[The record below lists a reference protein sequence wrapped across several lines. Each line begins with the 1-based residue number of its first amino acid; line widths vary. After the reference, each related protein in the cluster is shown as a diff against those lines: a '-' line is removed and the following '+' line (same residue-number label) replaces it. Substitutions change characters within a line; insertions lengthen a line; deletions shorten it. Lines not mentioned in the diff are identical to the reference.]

1 MVDKKKLN
9 EALKGL
15 NKKYGEGTI
24 RRLGEQSIVP
34 VRRIST
40 GILSLDYILGGG
52 YPVGRIIEIFG
63 PEASGKTAVA
73 TYGLTEIQRAGYE
86 VGVVDLEQT
95 FNPIYARNNGLDVE
109 NLIFSQP
116 ETGEQAM
123 DIVEAIA
130 LSGVKGILYDS
141 VASSM
146 SKFEGEKDMGDPTI
160 GMQARL
166 MSQCLRR
173 INPTINKND
182 CILFFINQLREKVGT
197 MYGNP
202 ETTPGGRALKFYAT
216 IRMNVRP
223 CAFIGPKGNEL
234 RTKEGAIGH
243 KIKVKVEKNK
253 VFTPY
258 KTAEFDFYYGVGV
271 DQIADVVN
279 TSVACGLISQ
289 AGSWFSYVDEEGTE
303 LRMQGLPKMKE
314 AIQEKELVEEMRRR
328 VVSIVNNNNND
339 DNIGTGAEDEE
350 IQS

>member
-1 MVDKKKLN
+1 MAVDKKALDN
-9 EALKGL
+9 ALKEL
-15 NKKYGEGTI
+15 NKKYGEGTV
-24 RRLGEQSIVP
+24 RRLGEESIIP
-34 VRRIST
+34 IKRIST

-63 PEASGKTAVA
+63 PEASGKTAIA
-73 TYGLTEIQRAGYE
+73 TYGLVEIQNAGYD

-95 FNPIYARNNGLDVE
+95 FNPQYAEKNGLNTRD
-109 NLIFSQP
+109 LIFSQP

-123 DIVEAIA
+123 DIVEALA

-141 VASSM
+141 VASTM

-182 CILFFINQLREKVGT
+182 CILFFINQLREKVGV
-197 MYGNP
+197 MHGNP

-223 CAFIGPKGNEL
+223 CAYIGPNGNIL
-234 RTKEGAIGH
+234 KTKEGAIGH
-243 KIKVKVEKNK
+243 RIKVKVEKNK
-253 VFTPY
+253 VATPY

-271 DQIADVVN
+271 DRVADVVD
-279 TSVACGLISQ
+279 TGVATGLISQ
-289 AGSWFSYVDEEGTE
+289 AGSWFSYIDEEGTE
-303 LRMQGLPKMKE
+303 LKVQGLPKMKE
-314 AIQEKELVEEMRRR
+314 ALQEKELVEEIRRR
-328 VVSIVNNNNND
+328 VINIVNNNNSPD
-339 DNIGTGAEDEE
+339 DTGTRGDLEE
-350 IQS
+350 A